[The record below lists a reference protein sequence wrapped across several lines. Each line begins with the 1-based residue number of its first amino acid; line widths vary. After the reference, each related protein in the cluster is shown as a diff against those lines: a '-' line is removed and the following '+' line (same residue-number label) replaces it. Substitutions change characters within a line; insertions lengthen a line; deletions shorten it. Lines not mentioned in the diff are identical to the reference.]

1 MLKATL
7 TSDMIAFYHEDPH
20 DVNHFLKVSGYAS
33 ALGVMAALPAPQQL
47 TLEVAAI
54 VHDIA
59 CLLCRQKY
67 GHAAGHLQERESE
80 ALLRPFLAP
89 YGLDEETV
97 ERVIQLVCHHHTVK
111 PILGLDHCLLLEAD
125 FLVNAEE
132 NRLSRDAIAAARE
145 QFFRSV
151 GGLRLLERLESR
163 LWDEEAE

>member
-1 MLKATL
+1 MLKAKI

-33 ALGVMAALPAPQQL
+33 ALGVMAALPPEQQQ

-59 CLLCRQKY
+59 CPLCREKY
-67 GHAAGHLQERESE
+67 GHAAGHLQEQESE

-89 YGLDEETV
+89 YGLEMETV
-97 ERVIQLVCHHHTVK
+97 ERVIELVCHHHTVK

-145 QFFRSV
+145 LFFRSL
-151 GGLRLLERLESR
+151 GGLRLLDRLEKR
-163 LWDEEAE
+163 LWGEES